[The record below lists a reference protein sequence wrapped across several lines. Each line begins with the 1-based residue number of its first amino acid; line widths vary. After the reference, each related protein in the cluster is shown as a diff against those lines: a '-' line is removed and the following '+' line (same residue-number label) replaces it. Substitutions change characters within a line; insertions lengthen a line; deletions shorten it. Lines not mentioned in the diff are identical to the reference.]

1 MTKTE
6 IFDFLR
12 QFDGIN
18 RTKLTL
24 QNSISTYNHNFYTV
38 PKDICDAPFNFLF
51 YGKSDD
57 EDSTEWFLCDKNQN
71 IICGFGES
79 YCLYPYEII
88 TVYDDINYFD
98 WYNMKA
104 MEKL

>member
-18 RTKLTL
+18 RTNLTL

-38 PKDICDAPFNFLF
+38 PKDICDAPFNSLF
-51 YGKSDD
+51 YGKVMMK
-57 EDSTEWFLCDKNQN
+57 TPPN
-71 IICGFGES
+71 G
-79 YCLYPYEII
+79 YCVIKIKISFVALENHIVSI
-88 TVYDDINYFD
+88 H
-98 WYNMKA
+98 MK
-104 MEKL
+104 